1 MMRWYNIGGKIRG
14 YQEGGAVP
22 FTPAVETGVPQGGHA
37 APAIAEYLGGGAPTA
52 PQLSY
57 QPGVHGVDQQV
68 QWLDQ
73 AQQVSDQLQQGIPT
87 FAQQPAVRGGGI
99 DPRGT
104 LSLIHI

>member
-37 APAIAEYLGGGAPTA
+37 APAIAEYLAGGVPGIQGV

-57 QPGVHGVDQQV
+57 QPGASGQDQQV
-68 QWLDQ
+68 QCYNK
-73 AQQVSDQLQQGIPT
+73 P
-87 FAQQPAVRGGGI
+87 
-99 DPRGT
+99 T
-104 LSLIHI
+104 LSANS